1 MRPTRKQLAGIVT
14 VAITAL
20 VALRRWRGSDDDAG
34 HDPAPAAD

>member
-20 VALRRWRGSDDDAG
+20 VALRRWRGSDDAG